1 LQSIEALKKTYVGK
15 KLLVRGREGK
25 TKVFLYSEFNKDL
38 LRKACD
44 EYLIHNPCNLT
55 SDGYYIGTVTNIY
68 VDNLK
73 RKRIKVEDM
82 KFLSDSPIGLVDI
95 EPHLYSSYQVEN
107 FLGRKV
113 NTKSEILMLMM
124 LLESSISRPIIVVP
138 QSFKMFARILEDYNS
153 DAWGDMWE
161 NIFSLQ
167 VMNYQ
172 TTRYPNIKDLQ
183 VILMDEF
190 GDLEFNYEAFVT
202 DLLGDTL
209 PTEMSMKGLEYEI
222 GKLLYTDDDDP
233 EYLSEILGDY
243 L

>member
-1 LQSIEALKKTYVGK
+1 LQSIEALKETYVGK

-55 SDGYYIGTVTNIY
+55 SDGYYIGIVTNIY
-68 VDNLK
+68 VDIQK
-73 RKRIKVEDM
+73 RKRIRVEDL

-124 LLESSISRPIIVVP
+124 LLESSISRPITVVP
-138 QSFKMFARILEDYNS
+138 QSFKMFARILADYNS

-209 PTEMSMKGLEYEI
+209 PTEISMKGLEYEI